1 VNDVVSFIDK
11 RGMKIDNTKDF
22 KTVRSYI
29 MKAVKRKVSDM
40 TVDEL
45 KSVVHDVIAEDME
58 TWRETLEIMA
68 DKNLMGQIR
77 QADRDRAAKKKGA
90 FVSWDNI
97 KNA

>member
-1 VNDVVSFIDK
+1 
-11 RGMKIDNTKDF
+11 
-22 KTVRSYI
+22 

-45 KSVVHDVIAEDME
+45 KSVVHEVITEDME
-58 TWRETLEIMA
+58 IWHETLEIMA

-77 QADRDRAAKKKGA
+77 QADRDRAAGKKGG

>member
-1 VNDVVSFIDK
+1 
-11 RGMKIDNTKDF
+11 MKIDNTKDF
-22 KTVRSYI
+22 KTVRSDI

-68 DKNLMGQIR
+68 NKNLMGQIR
-77 QADRDRAAKKKGA
+77 QADRDRASGKKGA
-90 FVSWDNI
+90 FVSWNNI

>member
-1 VNDVVSFIDK
+1 M
-11 RGMKIDNTKDF
+11 R
-22 KTVRSYI
+22 
-29 MKAVKRKVSDM
+29 AVKRKVSDM

-45 KSVVHDVIAEDME
+45 KSVVHEVIAEDME
-58 TWRETLEIMA
+58 TWCETLKILV

-77 QADRDRAAKKKGA
+77 QVDRDRAAGKKGG

>member
-1 VNDVVSFIDK
+1 
-11 RGMKIDNTKDF
+11 
-22 KTVRSYI
+22 

-45 KSVVHDVIAEDME
+45 KSVVHEVIAEDME

-77 QADRDRAAKKKGA
+77 QADRDRATGKKGD
-90 FVSWDNI
+90 FVSWDDI

>member
-1 VNDVVSFIDK
+1 
-11 RGMKIDNTKDF
+11 MKIDNTNDF
-22 KTVRSYI
+22 KTVRSDI

-68 DKNLMGQIR
+68 DKNLMVQIR
-77 QADRDRAAKKKGA
+77 QADRDRAARKKGA
-90 FVSWDNI
+90 FVSWDNT

>member
-1 VNDVVSFIDK
+1 MLFPLLIDK
-11 RGMKIDNTKDF
+11 TDLKIDNTKDF
-22 KTVRSYI
+22 ETVRSYI

-45 KSVVHDVIAEDME
+45 KSIVHDVIAEDME

>member
-1 VNDVVSFIDK
+1 
-11 RGMKIDNTKDF
+11 MKIDNTKDF
-22 KTVRSYI
+22 KTVRSDI

-45 KSVVHDVIAEDME
+45 KSVVHEVIAEDME

-77 QADRDRAAKKKGA
+77 QADRDHAAGKKGA
-90 FVSWDNI
+90 FVLWDNI

>member
-1 VNDVVSFIDK
+1 
-11 RGMKIDNTKDF
+11 MKIDNTNDF
-22 KTVRSYI
+22 ETLRSDI

-45 KSVVHDVIAEDME
+45 KSVVHEVIAEDME

-77 QADRDRAAKKKGA
+77 QADRDRATGKKGD
-90 FVSWDNI
+90 FVSWDDI

>member
-1 VNDVVSFIDK
+1 VKDVLCFIDK
-11 RGMKIDNTKDF
+11 RDMKIDNTKDF
-22 KTVRSYI
+22 KTVRSDI

-77 QADRDRAAKKKGA
+77 QADRDRATGKKGA
-90 FVSWDNI
+90 FVFWDNI